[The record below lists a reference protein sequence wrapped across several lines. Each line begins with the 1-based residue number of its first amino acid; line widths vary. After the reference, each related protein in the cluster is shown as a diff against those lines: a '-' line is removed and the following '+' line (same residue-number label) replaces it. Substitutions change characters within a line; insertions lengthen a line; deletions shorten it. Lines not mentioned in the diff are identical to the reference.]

1 MVEELSAEERA
12 DRLQRVQALQSIRV
26 LARAVDAK
34 DTSTREHSERVADLA
49 VALGT
54 AIGWDTERLVRL
66 REAGLVH
73 DVGKIGV
80 PDAILFKPARLTP
93 AEYDE
98 ITRHA
103 AIGAEMVADVLTPEQ
118 VSWVRGHHERWDGG
132 GYPDGLAGDAIPD
145 GARVLALADAWD
157 VMTSERP
164 YHAPLTVAEAL
175 AECRRCAGTQF
186 PAEPGRC
193 DRAAGR
199 RPGRCCR
206 ASEPRA
212 RRRRCRS
219 GPSRARTRR

>member
-1 MVEELSAEERA
+1 M
-12 DRLQRVQALQSIRV
+12 

-54 AIGWDTERLVRL
+54 AIGWDSERLVRL

-80 PDAILFKPARLTP
+80 PDADPLQAGPPDAGGVRGDHAPRRRSAPRWWPTCSPPSRCRGCAATTSAGTAGATP
-93 AEYDE
+93 TASP
-98 ITRHA
+98 
-103 AIGAEMVADVLTPEQ
+103 AIGSPRA
-118 VSWVRGHHERWDGG
+118 R
-132 GYPDGLAGDAIPD
+132 AI
-145 GARVLALADAWD
+145 LALADAWD

-186 PAEPGRC
+186 PAALVDAIGRLVEAGAVLPGI
-193 DRAAGR
+193 
-199 RPGRCCR
+199 
-206 ASEPRA
+206 
-212 RRRRCRS
+212 
-219 GPSRARTRR
+219 